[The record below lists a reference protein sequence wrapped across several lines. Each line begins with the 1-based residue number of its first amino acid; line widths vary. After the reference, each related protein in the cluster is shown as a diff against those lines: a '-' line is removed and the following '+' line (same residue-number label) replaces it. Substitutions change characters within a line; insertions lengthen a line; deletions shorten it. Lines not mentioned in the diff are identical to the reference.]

1 MVKAREY
8 QEEKEAL
15 KAAEEQ
21 AKYDRKI
28 KRAANALRKKQD
40 DVEKAKR
47 KAKREAK
54 AAEQQLAKDP
64 TTANKPAKKA
74 LKKKPVSTVTKAKK
88 AAPTVLNRRKVST
101 QPRAGARKLVK
112 SVVVAEIEGVVA
124 PAVVGGKTS
133 TRTINLPQR
142 FR

>member
-15 KAAEEQ
+15 KAAKEQ

-54 AAEQQLAKDP
+54 AAERKLAKDLAVP
-64 TTANKPAKKA
+64 NKPAKKA
-74 LKKKPVSTVTKAKK
+74 LKKKPVSTTTKAKK
-88 AAPTVLNRRKVST
+88 AALTVPIRRKVST
-101 QPRAGARKLVK
+101 QSKAGARKTAP
-112 SVVVAEIEGVVA
+112 STVVALIKGVVA
-124 PAVVGGKTS
+124 SGVVAGKTS